1 MNATSL
7 FINNGLQT
15 FKSQDPW
22 SSEVMA
28 LWLPVAAYWVY
39 SITFHFIMKAEIP
52 FFEQYRI
59 HTINDLSKR
68 NKVSVS
74 RVISMV
80 TLQHIIQIALGMI
93 IMHPTDPVISAMK
106 QDKNI
111 QWWFHIILS
120 GLNHLDPHHHYTH
133 IRTISLIAKTIH
145 CIVIPCIRFLVA
157 MLVMDAHQYFLHRLF
172 HMNKFLYKH
181 IHSHHHR
188 LYVPYAFGALYNH
201 PIEGFLFDS
210 VGASLAFELSG
221 MSSRSAMLFFTFSTI
236 KTVDDHCGYALPWDP
251 LQFLFGN
258 NVQYHDIHHQQFG
271 IKKNFSQPFFTFWD
285 KLLGTEMTMSEARK
299 KGAYKHLKSN

>member
-7 FINNGLQT
+7 YINTRLQT

-22 SSEVMA
+22 SDELMA
-28 LWLPVAAYWVY
+28 LWLPVVAYWIY
-39 SITFHFIMKAEIP
+39 SIIFHFIMKAEIP

-59 HTINDLSKR
+59 HTIHDLSKR
-68 NKVSVS
+68 NKVKISK
-74 RVISMV
+74 VISMV
-80 TLQHIIQIALGMI
+80 TLQHIIQIALGMAI
-93 IMHPTDPVISAMK
+93 LKPTDPALSAMK
-106 QDKNI
+106 QDMNI
-111 QWWFHIILS
+111 QWWSHLIQSLAHI
-120 GLNHLDPHHHYTH
+120 HHYSH
-133 IRTISLIAKTIH
+133 TINLVAKSIH
-145 CIVIPCIRFLVA
+145 CIIIPCIRFMVA
-157 MLVMDAHQYFLHRLF
+157 MFIMDAHQYFLHRLF
-172 HMNKFLYKH
+172 HMNRFLYKH

-210 VGASLAFELSG
+210 LGASLAFELSG
-221 MSSRSAMLFFTFSTI
+221 MSSRSAMIFFTFSTI

-271 IKKNFSQPFFTFWD
+271 IKRNFSQPFFTFWD
-285 KLLGTEMTMSEARK
+285 KILGTEMTIAEARE
-299 KGAYKHLKSN
+299 KGAYENRLKKA